1 MVSDSSVVRTHSR
14 WRLKALNARRRTS
27 IISQVNKRLTENSIL
42 TKELQSKPS
51 TITSISNNLP
61 PSYNTSANLC
71 TTKSSVQ
78 SLKTIDNQTLTTIK
92 GDEASVNNIHSKSI
106 ILSTPSNS
114 NSLWSSIKVSNN
126 EPMVTT
132 SFFPLIIYLKF
143 LAYRAYYHLHQIY
156 HHYNLIM

>member
-1 MVSDSSVVRTHSR
+1 MYTVHEKFFTLTLFHSHP
-14 WRLKALNARRRTS
+14 LYKTYQI

-51 TITSISNNLP
+51 TVTSISNNLP
-61 PSYNTSANLC
+61 PSYNTSANLG

-78 SLKTIDNQTLTTIK
+78 SLQTLTTVK

-106 ILSTPSNS
+106 FLSTPSNS
-114 NSLWSSIKVSNN
+114 NNLWSSIKVSNN

-132 SFFPLIIYLKF
+132 SFFSMIIYLKF
-143 LAYRAYYHLHQIY
+143 IAYRAYYHLHQIY